1 MPSKTL
7 PSASPGPSTAAPDE
21 LVDTELAAS
30 RALVAVAARSL
41 AAAGEEVTLPQYRA
55 LVVLA
60 ARGPQGTADLAAAL
74 AVNPSTATRMC
85 DRLIRKGLVR
95 RHRQAGDRRMVR
107 ITLTAEGRDLVAEVT
122 RLRRAELA
130 RLLGALPSDQ
140 HQPVIAAF
148 GAFATAAGELPQP
161 GAALGWAGP

>member
-1 MPSKTL
+1 
-7 PSASPGPSTAAPDE
+7 
-21 LVDTELAAS
+21 
-30 RALVAVAARSL
+30 
-41 AAAGEEVTLPQYRA
+41 
-55 LVVLA
+55 
-60 ARGPQGTADLAAAL
+60 
-74 AVNPSTATRMC
+74 
-85 DRLIRKGLVR
+85 
-95 RHRQAGDRRMVR
+95 MVR